1 MDLAEVSGGGWCV
14 VAAVICALIAAA
26 FGGAVVVLARR
37 VASLAADLAELT
49 GERPPCLDRG
59 RIAAL
64 EDFARGGARR
74 GRHGTRPPASGPPM
88 AGLPDPAPDL
98 GEPRVLAEMLR
109 APLPRHGR
117 NPRP

>member
-1 MDLAEVSGGGWCV
+1 
-14 VAAVICALIAAA
+14 
-26 FGGAVVVLARR
+26 
-37 VASLAADLAELT
+37 
-49 GERPPCLDRG
+49 
-59 RIAAL
+59 
-64 EDFARGGARR
+64 
-74 GRHGTRPPASGPPM
+74 M